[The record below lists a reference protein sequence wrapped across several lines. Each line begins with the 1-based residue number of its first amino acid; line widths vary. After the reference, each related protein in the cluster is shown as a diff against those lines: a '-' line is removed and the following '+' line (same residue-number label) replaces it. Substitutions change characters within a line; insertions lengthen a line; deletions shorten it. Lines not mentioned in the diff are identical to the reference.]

1 MGAGDEWWRLTAREF
16 MVVELVA
23 KGLTNRQI
31 AGQLGLSAHTV
42 ATHLDRVRDKLG
54 LRSRT
59 QIALWFGRRDS
70 EASVP

>member
-1 MGAGDEWWRLTAREF
+1 M
-16 MVVELVA
+16 
-23 KGLTNRQI
+23 TNPQI
-31 AGQLGLSAHTV
+31 AGILGLSAHTV